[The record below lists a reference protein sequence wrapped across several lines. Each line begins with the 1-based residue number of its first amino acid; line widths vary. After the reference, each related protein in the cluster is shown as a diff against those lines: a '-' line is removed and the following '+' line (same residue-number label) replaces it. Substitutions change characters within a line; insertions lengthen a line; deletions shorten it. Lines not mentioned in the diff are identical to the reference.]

1 MTPPASGSR
10 WLARGLDLALYVA
23 LPLVGLLVLGWD
35 WRPIVLLY
43 WLENITVG
51 GVTFIGLIRARIARR
66 AAGNPVGSAG
76 MHPAFFLV
84 HYGLF
89 TFVHGVFVGVLV
101 MIPTAL
107 APASPMTFAP
117 ASAEPVPFGLLVLA
131 WAATTVV
138 QWVLASVTKTP
149 QPGGV
154 GRAYARIFALHLA
167 ILGGVW
173 LIISLGLPAIVAIVL
188 VVLHAIA
195 DAVMFS
201 MERGVASGKWK
212 VTRTSPGEWEFTRVS
227 DELP

>member
-23 LPLVGLLVLGWD
+23 LPLVGLLLLGWD

-138 QWVLASVTKTP
+138 PWVLASVTKTP

-154 GRAYARIFALHLA
+154 G
-167 ILGGVW
+167 
-173 LIISLGLPAIVAIVL
+173 LIISLGLPAIVAIAL